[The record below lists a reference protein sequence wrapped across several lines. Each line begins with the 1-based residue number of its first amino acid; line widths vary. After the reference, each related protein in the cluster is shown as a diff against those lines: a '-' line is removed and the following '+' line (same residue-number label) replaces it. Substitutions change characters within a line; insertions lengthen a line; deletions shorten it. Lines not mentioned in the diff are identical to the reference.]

1 MNGDFTA
8 MRLDRFLCE
17 MNLGTRSQVKKLI
30 AQGQVSVNGR
40 VAKKAED
47 KIDVTGDEVC
57 FRGEVLVY
65 KPYVYYMLNKPAGVV
80 SATRDNTAGTVVE
93 LLKPGDRREDIF
105 PAGRLDKDTEG
116 FLLLTND
123 GALAHS
129 LLSPKRHVNK
139 TYRALL
145 ECPLSEESA
154 GCLEA
159 GVDIGE
165 EKPTLPCKIEF
176 LQENLILMT
185 LQEGKFHQV
194 KRMLQA
200 VGNRV
205 IALKR
210 VSFGGLALD
219 EGLAPGTYREL
230 TEDEVKVLYDTC
242 DEARNAE

>member
-17 MNLGTRSQVKKLI
+17 LNLGTRSQVKKLI

-47 KIDVTGDEVC
+47 QIDATRDAVC
-57 FRGEVLVY
+57 FRGKVLVY
-65 KPYVYYMLNKPAGVV
+65 QPYVYYMLNKPAGVV

-93 LLKPGDRREDIF
+93 LLHPGDRRGDIF

-129 LLSPKRHVNK
+129 LLSPKRHVDK

-145 ECPLSEESA
+145 EHPLSDADA

-165 EKPTLPCKIEF
+165 EKPALPCKVEF
-176 LQENLILMT
+176 LQENLILLT
-185 LQEGKFHQV
+185 IQEGKFHQV

-205 IALKR
+205 LALKR
-210 VSFGGLALD
+210 VSFGGLTLD
-219 EGLAPGTYREL
+219 EALSPGAYREL

-242 DEARNAE
+242 NETRNA

>member
-30 AQGQVSVNGR
+30 AQGQVLVNGR

-47 KIDVTGDEVC
+47 KIDETGDEVC

-129 LLSPKRHVNK
+129 LLSPKRHVDK

-145 ECPLSEESA
+145 EHPLSEADA
-154 GCLEA
+154 GRLED

-176 LQENLILMT
+176 LQENLILLT
-185 LQEGKFHQV
+185 IQEGKFHQV

-205 IALKR
+205 LALKR
-210 VSFGGLALD
+210 VSFGGLTLD
-219 EGLAPGTYREL
+219 EALSPGAYREL

-242 DEARNAE
+242 NETGNAK

>member
-1 MNGDFTA
+1 

-145 ECPLSEESA
+145 EYPLSEESA

-230 TEDEVKVLYDTC
+230 TEDEVKVLYDSC
-242 DEARNAE
+242 DEAGNAE